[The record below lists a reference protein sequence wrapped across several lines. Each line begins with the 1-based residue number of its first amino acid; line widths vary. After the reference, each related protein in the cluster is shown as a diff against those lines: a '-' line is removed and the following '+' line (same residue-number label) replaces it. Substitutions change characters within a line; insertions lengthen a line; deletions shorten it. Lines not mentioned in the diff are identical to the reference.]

1 MVKTLVFGQI
11 REDIVEEN
19 TLGVL
24 NKLTEIS
31 GISEIIVALFGHQ
44 IKDEWI
50 TELGKHGAS
59 RVVSVKAPE
68 LEVYLSRPYVKAML
82 EVIEK
87 TEPKLVIAAGTV
99 YGEDLI
105 PRLAVHH
112 GVSCAQRI
120 NDISIVG
127 DELHFHTPVRD
138 DQAMKVTRIEGA
150 IKFATSRAGAFFVNE
165 NPAGGSPNVE
175 SFDVTFSEEDML
187 VKHIEIKKAERT
199 VNLKDAKIIVAGGRG
214 VGGKEQ
220 FQIIRELA
228 EILGGEIGAT
238 RACTDVHWIEET
250 YEIGQTGQSVS
261 PDLYIAAGISGAPQ
275 HVSGIKAKTLIA
287 INTDEGAAIF
297 NFADYGIVGDLHVIL
312 PILKQKLQG

>member
-1 MVKTLVFGQI
+1 MVKSLVFGQI
-11 REDIVEEN
+11 REDNIEEN

-31 GISEIIVALFGHQ
+31 EISEIVVALLGHE

-50 TELGKHGAS
+50 EKLGKHGAS
-59 RVVSVKAPE
+59 KVITVKAPE
-68 LEVYLSRPYVKAML
+68 LEVYLSRPYVKAVL
-82 EVIEK
+82 EIIK
-87 TEPKLVIAAGTV
+87 ITEPKLVIAAGTV

-120 NDISIVG
+120 NDISSVG

-138 DQAMKVTRIEGA
+138 DQAMKVTKIEGT

-165 NPAGGSPNVE
+165 NPTGGSPNVE
-175 SFDVTFSEEDML
+175 SLDVTFSEDDFL

-199 VNLKDAKIIVAGGRG
+199 VNLKDAKVIVAGGRG

-287 INTDEGAAIF
+287 INTDERAAIF